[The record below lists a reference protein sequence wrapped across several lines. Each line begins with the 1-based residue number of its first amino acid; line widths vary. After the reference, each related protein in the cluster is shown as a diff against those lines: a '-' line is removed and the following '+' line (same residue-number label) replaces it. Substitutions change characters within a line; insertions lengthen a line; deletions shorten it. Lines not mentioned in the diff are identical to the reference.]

1 MIKNK
6 WENIMNI
13 NYVHT
18 FERPENAVDR
28 GNLKVNVIDRR
39 TKRPVMNARV
49 EISYTGRPDSV
60 IEELVTDDSGLTPT
74 IALPAPPVEY
84 SMEPQDS
91 QPYSEYNVKITA
103 SGYVDMLISGSEI
116 FSGDQLNK
124 FLDTFFYND
133 DGKLCILLNGM
144 SSFGYDNPS
153 FMYLGSKG
161 DELFYMCLCR
171 YMESYPESVAY
182 YDSNNLM
189 VVIKEEDGYKVC
201 NDDFLWLISF

>member
-60 IEELVTDDSGLTPT
+60 IEELVTAVSYTHLTLPT
-74 IALPAPPVEY
+74 SDLV
-84 SMEPQDS
+84 
-91 QPYSEYNVKITA
+91 
-103 SGYVDMLISGSEI
+103 
-116 FSGDQLNK
+116 
-124 FLDTFFYND
+124 
-133 DGKLCILLNGM
+133 
-144 SSFGYDNPS
+144 
-153 FMYLGSKG
+153 
-161 DELFYMCLCR
+161 
-171 YMESYPESVAY
+171 
-182 YDSNNLM
+182 
-189 VVIKEEDGYKVC
+189 
-201 NDDFLWLISF
+201 

>member
-1 MIKNK
+1 
-6 WENIMNI
+6 MNI

-116 FSGDQLNK
+116 FSGE
-124 FLDTFFYND
+124 
-133 DGKLCILLNGM
+133 
-144 SSFGYDNPS
+144 SSTQQAS
-153 FMYLGSKG
+153 LGG
-161 DELFYMCLCR
+161 QT
-171 YMESYPESVAY
+171 ESDAASDV
-182 YDSNNLM
+182 
-189 VVIKEEDGYKVC
+189 VVIPANTLFGTRILQRYLKMRY
-201 NDDFLWLISF
+201 SP